1 MTNMKDKDTIS
12 KGPKKRDAAC
22 LRVQHDIVIPAGTI
36 LRQEPGSKISL
47 FSTFSCPVGFG
58 RFVVTDESA
67 QDHADVF
74 KRVIA

>member
-1 MTNMKDKDTIS
+1 MKDKDTIS
-12 KGPKKRDAAC
+12 KGPKRRDAAC
-22 LRVQHDIVIPAGTI
+22 LQTQHDIVIPKGTI
-36 LRQEPGSKISL
+36 LRQEPGSKIHP

-67 QDHADVF
+67 QDHADTY